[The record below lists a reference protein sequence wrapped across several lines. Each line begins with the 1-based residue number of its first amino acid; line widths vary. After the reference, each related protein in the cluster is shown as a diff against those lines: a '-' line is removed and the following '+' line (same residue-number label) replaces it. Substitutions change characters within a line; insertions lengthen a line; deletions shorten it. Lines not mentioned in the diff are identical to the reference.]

1 MSNPWM
7 GAARR
12 LAADAFDEA
21 GRRHDLEPA
30 IIRAV
35 WEVESSGRPFRDD
48 GSVERRYEPHHMPG
62 SGITHW
68 RESLKLSTDRREAM
82 FADAYRRDPEAAMRA
97 SSWGGPQIM
106 GFNAEA
112 AGFSTA
118 GDMVR
123 AMAADEARHLTAF
136 LQLVSGWGLI
146 TVLRAHDWHRF
157 ASRYNG
163 SGQAAVYAEK
173 IETAYRKHSGRASPV
188 VLRLGR
194 AGNAAAVKELQ
205 GALGIKEDGDFGP
218 ETDKA
223 VRAFQERHDLKVDGI
238 VGAETWAVL
247 RYRREAVPPPQATQ
261 QDRVGQISAIS
272 GAVTA
277 ATGAVAAIGDAL
289 PDSAMTILVGG
300 ASVAGVMAVG
310 AFLWM
315 RLRRTGALT

>member
-1 MSNPWM
+1 MSNPWI
-7 GAARR
+7 GAAWR

-21 GRRHDLEPA
+21 GSRYNLDPA

-35 WEVESSGRPFRDD
+35 WEVESSGEAFRLD

-62 SGITHW
+62 SGITDW
-68 RESLKLSTDRREAM
+68 RESLKLSTSRREAM

-112 AGFSTA
+112 AGYASA
-118 GDMVR
+118 AAMVKD
-123 AMAADEARHLTAF
+123 MAADEANHLAAF
-136 LQLVSGWGLI
+136 FRLIEGWGLI
-146 TVLRAHDWHRF
+146 TVLRAHDWQRF
-157 ASRYNG
+157 AASYNG
-163 SGQAAVYAEK
+163 SGQAAAYAAK

-194 AGNAAAVKELQ
+194 AGNVAAVKQLQ
-205 GALGIKEDGDFGP
+205 AALGLKEDGIFGR

-223 VRAFQERHDLKVDGI
+223 VRAFQAAHGLKVDGI
-238 VGAETWAVL
+238 VGAETWAAL
-247 RYRREAVPPPQATQ
+247 RDGYEVAPPAQETQ
-261 QDRVGQISAIS
+261 QDRVRQISAIS

-277 ATGAVAAIGDAL
+277 LTGAVAALGDAL

-300 ASVAGVMAVG
+300 ATVAGVMAAA

-315 RLRRTGALT
+315 KLRRERALI